1 MNESK
6 HSVDQPKPKK
16 YQQDI
21 AMLLS
26 AIKSFIKD
34 NPTLRVKD
42 RTALEKLMTE
52 INIHLKGTTPRKIA
66 SSMFRRFE
74 QIQKQYQ
81 K

>member
-6 HSVDQPKPKK
+6 HSVDQIKPTKH
-16 YQQDI
+16 QQDI

-26 AIKSFIKD
+26 EIQTFIK
-34 NPTLRVKD
+34 NNQTLRPAD
-42 RTALEKLMTE
+42 LIALQRLIKE